1 MKKKFRF
8 QWGAFLMFCV
18 YGGLFFLL
26 FSRFLYIQVT
36 GEAEG
41 QPLRAMAHAKYER
54 EQILSA
60 DRGKIVDRSGDPIA
74 EDTVSYKLIAVL
86 SEKASK
92 DVKND
97 KWLHVVDR
105 EKTARALAEHI
116 EMSEE
121 EILDRLN
128 RQDDP
133 DVFQVEF
140 GPAGR
145 DLSHDKMKK
154 IEALELPGIQFVKD
168 KKRFYPNGRF
178 ASHLIGFAQKMEQ
191 KDGTVKTVGQMGLE
205 KTFDDLLTGKDGKMA
220 YESDTWG
227 YLLPG
232 AEKQVTPPEDGADIK
247 LTLDKTIQ
255 NFVEDSMNQVEKE
268 YSPERMS
275 VIVANPETG
284 EILAMSQRPTFDPE
298 TREGLSSNWLNE
310 AVQYT
315 VEPGSTMKIFTLAAA
330 IEEGVWKPDDYFKSG
345 SYSIYD
351 TTIYDHNKNGWGW
364 ISFREGFQRSSNVSM
379 AYLLERMGGE
389 AMMKHY
395 RDFGFGQKTGIDLP
409 GEATGSL
416 NDVGPVERLT
426 TSYGQGTTVTPIQ
439 MVQAASAIANGGT
452 MMKPYM
458 IQEIKD
464 PNTGK
469 VLREGQPEEKSSPI
483 SAETAEAVLEMM
495 ESTVTSENGTGKIFR
510 LNDYSVAGKTATAQ
524 IPSGKGGY
532 LKGPNNLMY
541 GFLGMAPA
549 DDPQLIVYV
558 NVHRPKIPAGEYGAV
573 PVSKIFKPVMENSL
587 KHLNIRPDVEQET
600 GKAYSLPDFSGQTA
614 ESASK
619 ELEEN
624 GIRAV
629 IAGSGGEVTA
639 QFPVKEA
646 PVLPDSIVLLQTGG
660 EPVIPDFTGWPKRTI
675 LAYASMTGATVE
687 LSGEGYAVSQ
697 SVSPDSPVD
706 SATPVVIQL
715 VTPEQEVIT
724 SEKEE
729 IPEEEQLPLD

>member
-41 QPLRAMAHAKYER
+41 QPLRAMAQAKYER
-54 EQILSA
+54 EQVLSA
-60 DRGKIVDRSGDPIA
+60 DRGKIVDRTGNPIA

-92 DVKND
+92 DVKD
-97 KWLHVVDR
+97 GEMLHVTDR
-105 EKTARALAEHI
+105 EKTANALAEHI

-121 EILDRLN
+121 DILERLN

-133 DVFQVEF
+133 DIYQVEF

-154 IEALELPGIQFVKD
+154 IEELDLPGIQFVKD
-168 KKRFYPNGRF
+168 KKRFYPNGPF
-178 ASHLIGFAQKMEQ
+178 ASHLIGFAQKVEQ
-191 KDGTVKTVGQMGLE
+191 EDGSVKTIGQMGLE
-205 KTFDDLLTGKDGKMA
+205 QTYNDLLSGEDGKMA

-227 YLLPG
+227 FLLPS
-232 AEKQVTPPEDGADIK
+232 AEKQVTPPEDGANIK

-255 NFVEDSMNQVEKE
+255 NFVEDSMKQVEKE

-275 VIVANPETG
+275 VIVANPKTG

-315 VEPGSTMKIFTLAAA
+315 IEPGSTMKIFTLAAA

-379 AYLLERMGGE
+379 ANLLERMGGE
-389 AMMKHY
+389 AMMNHF
-395 RDFGFGQKTGIDLP
+395 RNFGFGQKTGIDLP
-409 GEATGSL
+409 GEAAGRL

-439 MVQAASAIANGGT
+439 MVQAATAIANAGK
-452 MMKPYM
+452 MMQPYM
-458 IQEIKD
+458 IREIKD

-469 VLREGQPEEKSSPI
+469 LLREGQMEEKGNPI
-483 SAETAEAVLEMM
+483 SEETAETVLELM
-495 ESTVTSENGTGKIFR
+495 ESTVTSEQGTGKIFK

-524 IPSGKGGY
+524 IPNGKGGY
-532 LKGPNNLMY
+532 LRGPNNLLY

-558 NVHRPKIPAGEYGAV
+558 NVHRPKIPAGEWGSV
-573 PVSKIFKPVMENSL
+573 PVAKIFKPVMENSL
-587 KHLNIRPDVEQET
+587 KHLNIRPDVEEAAGET
-600 GKAYSLPDFSGQTA
+600 YRLPDFSGQDA
-614 ESASK
+614 ETSAETLAEHGVRGVPTGVGGK
-619 ELEEN
+619 
-624 GIRAV
+624 V
-629 IAGSGGEVTA
+629 IG
-639 QFPVKEA
+639 QFPEKETQ
-646 PVLPDSIVLLQTGG
+646 VLPETTVLLQTEG

-675 LAYASMTGATVE
+675 LAYASMTGLTVE

-697 SVSPDSPVD
+697 SVSPG
-706 SATPVVIQL
+706 SAGDPASPVVIQL
-715 VTPEQEVIT
+715 ETPEQEVIT
-724 SEKEE
+724 SGQEE

>member
-41 QPLRAMAHAKYER
+41 QPLRAMAQSKYER
-54 EQILSA
+54 EQVLSA
-60 DRGKIVDRSGDPIA
+60 DRGKIVDRSGNPIA

-86 SEKASK
+86 SEEASK
-92 DVKND
+92 DVKD
-97 KWLHVVDR
+97 DEWLHVVDR

-116 EMSEE
+116 DMSEE

-128 RQDDP
+128 RQDNP
-133 DVFQVEF
+133 DVYQVEF

-154 IEALELPGIQFVKD
+154 IEALELPGIRFVKD
-168 KKRFYPNGRF
+168 KKRFYPNGPF
-178 ASHLIGFAQKMEQ
+178 ASHLIGFAQKTEQ
-191 KDGTVKTVGQMGLE
+191 KDGAVETVGQMGLE
-205 KTFDDLLTGKDGKMA
+205 KTYDKLLSGKNGKMA

-232 AEKQVTPPEDGADIK
+232 AEKQVTPPEHGADIK

-255 NFVEDSMNQVEKE
+255 NFVEDSMKQVEQE

-275 VIVANPETG
+275 VIVADPKSG

-315 VEPGSTMKIFTLAAA
+315 IEPGSTMKVFTLAAA

-351 TTIYDHNKNGWGW
+351 TTIYDHKREGWGW

-379 AYLLERMGGE
+379 ANLLERMGGE
-389 AMMKHY
+389 AMMSHF
-395 RDFGFGQKTGIDLP
+395 RNFGFGQKTGIDLP
-409 GEATGSL
+409 GEAAGSL

-426 TSYGQGTTVTPIQ
+426 TSYGQGSTVTPIQ
-439 MVQAASAIANGGT
+439 MVQAATAIANGGK

-458 IQEIKD
+458 IREIKD

-469 VLREGQPEEKSSPI
+469 ILSEGQPEEKSSPI
-483 SAETAEAVLEMM
+483 SEETAETVLELM
-495 ESTVTSENGTGKIFR
+495 ESTVTSEKGTAKIFK

-524 IPSGKGGY
+524 IPDGKGGY
-532 LKGPNNLMY
+532 LRGPNNLLY

-558 NVHRPKIPAGEYGAV
+558 NVHRPKIPAGEYGAI

-587 KHLNIRPDVEQET
+587 KHLNIRPDVEEAADA
-600 GKAYSLPDFSGQTA
+600 AYRLPEFAGQTA
-614 ESASK
+614 EAASA
-619 ELEEN
+619 ELGKN
-624 GIRAV
+624 DIRAV
-629 IAGSGGEVTA
+629 ATGTGGEVTG
-639 QFPVKEA
+639 QFPEKET
-646 PVLPDSIVLLQTGG
+646 PVLPDSVVLLRTEG

-675 LAYASMTGATVE
+675 LAYASMTGMTIE

-697 SVSPDSPVD
+697 SVSAGSPGD
-706 SATPVVIQL
+706 PSAPVVIQL
-715 VTPEQEVIT
+715 ETPEEGVFTNGQEEV
-724 SEKEE
+724 
-729 IPEEEQLPLD
+729 PEEEQLPLD